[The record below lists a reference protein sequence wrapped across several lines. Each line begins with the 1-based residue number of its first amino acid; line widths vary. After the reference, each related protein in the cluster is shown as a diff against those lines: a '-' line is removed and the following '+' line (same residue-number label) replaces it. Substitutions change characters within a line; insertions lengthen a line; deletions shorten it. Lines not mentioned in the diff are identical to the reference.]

1 MKRGLDF
8 IFKINMIKARKIKMW
23 DQEKYQKA
31 IAFAGYAHR
40 NQLVPGKEYN
50 YVVHISNVAAEIAR
64 LIIVEKIDD
73 EDLAIQCSL
82 LHDVIEDTDTK
93 IEDIEN
99 EFGKNVLNG
108 VLALTKNEKIN
119 KENRMKD
126 SLKRIK
132 EQGKEIACVKMADRI
147 TNLQKPPEY
156 WNKDKI
162 KKYMDEAILIYDELK
177 IFSLFLG
184 NRLKEKIKEY
194 EKYL

>member
-1 MKRGLDF
+1 
-8 IFKINMIKARKIKMW
+8 MW
-23 DQEKYQKA
+23 DQEKYQRA

-64 LIIVEKIDD
+64 LMMVEKIKD
-73 EDLAIQCSL
+73 EDLAIQCAL

-93 IEDIEN
+93 IEDIKN
-99 EFGKNVLNG
+99 EFGENVLNG
-108 VLALTKNEKIN
+108 ILALTKNEKVN
-119 KENRMKD
+119 KENSMKD

-132 EQGKEIACVKMADRI
+132 EQGNEIACVKMADRI

-156 WNKDKI
+156 WNKEKI
-162 KKYMDEAILIYDELK
+162 KRYMDEAILIYNELK
-177 IFSLFLG
+177 GFSKFLA

-194 EKYL
+194 EEYL

>member
-1 MKRGLDF
+1 MKRG
-8 IFKINMIKARKIKMW
+8 IVMW
-23 DQEKYQKA
+23 NQEEYQKA
-31 IAFAGYAHR
+31 IAFAGFAHR

-64 LIIVEKIDD
+64 LILVEKIGN
-73 EDLAIQCSL
+73 ENLSIQCAL

-93 IEDIEN
+93 PEEIEK
-99 EFGKNVLNG
+99 EFGKEVLNG
-108 VLALTKNEKIN
+108 VLALTKN
-119 KENRMKD
+119 KEIDKEGRMKD

-162 KKYMDEAILIYDELK
+162 KKYIDEAILIHNELN
-177 IFSLFLG
+177 SYSEFLG
-184 NRLKEKIKEY
+184 YRLKVKIKEY
-194 EKYL
+194 ENYLDGTQ

>member
-1 MKRGLDF
+1 
-8 IFKINMIKARKIKMW
+8 MW